1 MTRGAALQDR
11 TRTVILDAAA
21 TILAAHGEAANL
33 ADIARVAGVA
43 RSTLYR
49 YFPTRD
55 ALLAA
60 LAESGAREVETR
72 LKDLD
77 DRSIPV
83 PEALARLT
91 RGFLTVG
98 AKYAALTILRP
109 KPGGAAEAEL
119 TDRLAGFFQR
129 GIDDGTLRHDFDP
142 DALARIY
149 GDLINGTVTRLAGTS
164 SGIETASALIV
175 SVLLDGARAQIPDRS

>member
-1 MTRGAALQDR
+1 MPRGAALQDR
-11 TRTVILDAAA
+11 TRTAILDAAA
-21 TILAAHGEAANL
+21 TILAAQGGATSL
-33 ADIARVAGVA
+33 ADIAEAAGIA

-60 LAESGAREVETR
+60 LAASGASEVETR

-77 DRSIPV
+77 DGSIPV

-91 RGFLTVG
+91 RALLAVG
-98 AKYAALTILRP
+98 AKYAALTILRV
-109 KPGGAAEAEL
+109 KPDGAAEADL
-119 TDRLAGFFQR
+119 TGSLAGFFQR
-129 GIDDGTLRHDFDP
+129 GIDDGTLRKDLDP
-142 DALARIY
+142 EALARIY
-149 GDLINGTVTRLAGTS
+149 GDLINGAVTRLARTS

-175 SVLLDGARAQIPDRS
+175 SVLLDGTTN